1 MRRPHRLGIGADWL
15 IAPKRLT
22 IDAQTEGRRPNFRAG
37 AGFQPGERQINSR
50 KATGSLQRS
59 KILQSA
65 SAHPFGRKPRK
76 RGGPNNSMKKLC
88 LVLAFLACLPTIAAG
103 QVVEEII
110 ARVNNQIITR
120 SEYERSKDQLKDEVK
135 QQDPKDPD
143 KAYADR
149 EKDVLRDLM
158 DQQLLLEKGKDLS
171 INGDTDLIKQLDQ
184 MRKDMKLESL
194 EDLEKEATKQGI
206 SWEDFKQTQRNQIV
220 TRKVIGEEV
229 GGRLAISKDE
239 EQKFYDEHKS
249 EMEQPEFI
257 RLSEILVAPKT
268 VAPAPTPAA
277 PPRTDPKG
285 ATPAAAKGQ
294 PAVDEA
300 ARQAADAAA
309 LSAAE
314 AKANDLLKQIH
325 DGANFEDVAKKFSDG
340 PSAADG
346 GALGMFKRGQLAKE
360 LEDKTFAMKAGDV
373 TDVIRTKQG
382 YVILK
387 VIDHQMAG
395 VPPMKDVLPKIQDAL
410 YYQKLQPALR
420 AYLTKLREDAY
431 IDVKTGY
438 IDTGASPNQTK
449 PVETA
454 AAKESDHK
462 KLGKKKHKKLG
473 IL

>member
-1 MRRPHRLGIGADWL
+1 M
-15 IAPKRLT
+15 
-22 IDAQTEGRRPNFRAG
+22 N
-37 AGFQPGERQINSR
+37 
-50 KATGSLQRS
+50 
-59 KILQSA
+59 
-65 SAHPFGRKPRK
+65 
-76 RGGPNNSMKKLC
+76 KLC
-88 LVLAFLACLPTIAAG
+88 LVLIALVCLSVLAAG
-103 QVVEEII
+103 QGATQSSAPAAPAQAAPAQAAAPAPAPSNGQTVEEII
-110 ARVNNQIITR
+110 TRVNNQIITR
-120 SEYERSKDQLKDEVK
+120 SEFERSKDQLKDEVK

-149 EKDVLRDLM
+149 EKDVLRDLV
-158 DQQLLLEKGKDLS
+158 DQQLLLDKGKDLG
-171 INGDTDLIKQLDQ
+171 ITGDTDLIKKLDQ
-184 MRKDMKLESL
+184 MRKDMKLASL

-206 SWEDFKQTQRNQIV
+206 SWEDFKQNMRNQII
-220 TRKVIGEEV
+220 TQKVIGEEV
-229 GGRLAISKDE
+229 SSHLSVTKEE
-239 EQKFYDEHKS
+239 EQAFYDEHKS
-249 EMEQPEFI
+249 EMEQPEYI

-268 VAPAPTPAA
+268 VAPAP
-277 PPRTDPKG
+277 G
-285 ATPAAAKGQ
+285 PAAA
-294 PAVDEA
+294 PATADPNASPAAAPRAPPAADEA

-325 DGANFEDVAKKFSDG
+325 DGASFEDIAKKNSDG

-387 VIDHQMAG
+387 VEDHQMAG
-395 VPPMKDVLPKIQDAL
+395 IPPFKDVLPKIQDAL

-431 IDVKTGY
+431 IKYAQGY
-438 IDTGASPNQTK
+438 VDTGASPNQTQ
-449 PVETA
+449 PIETA
-454 AAKESDHK
+454 AAKESDAK